1 MASRRNQ
8 EPEHQS
14 WRTRKQR
21 CDNPNFHAFAR
32 YGGRGI
38 TYTPRWADYLVFK
51 EEMGPRPAGTSLD
64 HYPNRDGND
73 ELGNCRGATRTE
85 QSINRD
91 CVQAALSRPRSIT
104 ADLTREERA
113 ALRRLLRKARRGDV
127 QALQLLEEHTATS
140 LLEEEI

>member
-1 MASRRNQ
+1 M
-8 EPEHQS
+8 
-14 WRTRKQR
+14 
-21 CDNPNFHAFAR
+21 
-32 YGGRGI
+32 
-38 TYTPRWADYLVFK
+38 VFK

-64 HYPNRDGND
+64 RYPNRDGNY
-73 ELGNCRGATRTE
+73 ELGNCRWATRTE